1 MRGGSGGAMRPA
13 EPTVSPIG
21 GVNSFET
28 GPLGPSPLG
37 VFNSLKTLGD
47 ALVQEPPTSAADE
60 SDSKSDSCRVPA
72 KTCEL
77 HGALLRW
84 SNR

>member
-37 VFNSLKTLGD
+37 VFNSLK
-47 ALVQEPPTSAADE
+47 ALTRCASMSLVRRGVRSSSP
-60 SDSKSDSCRVPA
+60 SK
-72 KTCEL
+72 
-77 HGALLRW
+77 
-84 SNR
+84 